1 MNRLSLLPILLL
13 AATPGPLDAPPPAP
27 AVPERSATLGHL
39 HQRPPRDPEPQQVV
53 DLADDIMY
61 AADRR
66 DRPLWLAARVLAAVA
81 AMIEDERPEEEP

>member
-1 MNRLSLLPILLL
+1 M
-13 AATPGPLDAPPPAP
+13 
-27 AVPERSATLGHL
+27 
-39 HQRPPRDPEPQQVV
+39 RPRIV
-53 DLADDIMY
+53 Y